1 MKTAKAY
8 RLDGTRILS
17 TSKGDNPKLGAKLL
31 SDGTESLFL
40 DFYYGCHEEYSER
53 AGRIVVKKE
62 RRRETL
68 HLQLFSAPSTPA
80 QRQHNR
86 DTLAIAQ
93 QLRIDAA
100 KQLLRQERGYNIPQQ
115 EKRTSDLLAYFAGV
129 VDAKR
134 AVQRCKGATHKS
146 ALTRFKRFLAGSPA
160 YKQFATHLRP
170 PQLTPD
176 MVTAFTAYLRDTCK
190 GNGAATC
197 YRFFKTLVNEALKE
211 GVLKTNPCAG
221 ISITAD
227 KGHLSK
233 DILTPVEI
241 EQMMRAPLP
250 SHMLTTR
257 RAFLFSLFTGLRF
270 CDVAAITW
278 GNVDLAA
285 RRLSFQQQKTAGH
298 SSNSYVETPLSET
311 LIKIIGTPQS
321 KETRIFDLPSKYTC
335 LRYLAKWTRV
345 AGIDKHITWHCARH
359 SFAVNLLNNGAN
371 IKVVSNLMGHS
382 SILMTEKY
390 LRAVDALKV
399 DAIERQ
405 QINADLL

>member
-1 MKTAKAY
+1 MKQAKVY
-8 RLDGTRILS
+8 RLDGTRIIS

-31 SDGTESLFL
+31 SDGMESLFL

-68 HLQLFSAPSTPA
+68 HLQLFPAPSTPA

-93 QLRIDAA
+93 QLRLDAA
-100 KQLLRQERGYNIPQQ
+100 TQLLRQERGYNIPQ

-134 AVQRCKGATHKS
+134 AAQKGKGINHKS
-146 ALTRFKRFLAGSPA
+146 ALTRFQHFLASSPA
-160 YKQFATHLRP
+160 YKPFATHLRP
-170 PQLTPD
+170 AQLTPD
-176 MVTAFTAYLRDTCK
+176 VVTAFTAYLQATSK
-190 GNGAATC
+190 GNGAASC
-197 YRFFKTLVNEALKE
+197 YGYFKALVNAALKA

-221 ISITAD
+221 ISIKID
-227 KGHLSK
+227 KGSITK
-233 DILTPVEI
+233 DMLTPAEI
-241 EQMMRAPLP
+241 EQMMRVTLP
-250 SHMLTTR
+250 SYMLTTR

-278 GNVDLAA
+278 GNVDWVA

-298 SSNSYVETPLSET
+298 SSSSCVTTPLSDF
-311 LIKIIGTPQS
+311 LLKMMGTPQS
-321 KETRIFDLPSKYTC
+321 KETRIFDLPSKFTC
-335 LRYLAKWTRV
+335 LHHLGKWTRA

-359 SFAVNLLNNGAN
+359 SFAVNLLNNGVN
-371 IKVVSNLMGHS
+371 VKVVSNLLGHS

-405 QINADLL
+405 QINPDLL

>member
-1 MKTAKAY
+1 MKTAKY

-68 HLQLFSAPSTPA
+68 HLQLFTAPSTPA

-115 EKRTSDLLAYFAGV
+115 EKPTSDLLAYFAGV
-129 VDAKR
+129 ADAKR
-134 AVQRCKGATHKS
+134 AAGCKGGNYKS
-146 ALTRFKRFLAGSPA
+146 ALARFRRFLADSPA

-170 PQLTPD
+170 AQLTPD

-190 GNGAATC
+190 GNGAAVC
-197 YRFFKTLVNEALKE
+197 FSFFKTLVNAALEA
-211 GVLKTNPCAG
+211 GVLKTNPCKG
-221 ISITAD
+221 ISMRVD
-227 KGHLSK
+227 KEHLSK

-241 EQMMRAPLP
+241 EQMMRTPLP

-270 CDVAAITW
+270 CDVTAITW

-298 SSNSYVETPLSET
+298 SSNSYVETPLSDT

-321 KETRIFDLPSKYTC
+321 KATRIFDLPCKHTC
-335 LRYLAKWTRV
+335 LRYLAKWTRA

-405 QINADLL
+405 QINTDLL